1 MVAKLGKISRPFL
14 ILTIVLA
21 IGGFFIFSSA
31 SLGVLARDEIKF
43 SNVAFNQLFYGLF
56 LGSIACL
63 FFSTGRIFENCF
75 YSVFC
80 CLAFWIE
87 EQGCYLLLG
96 SFAFF
101 DLLSNI
107 RTDTVGTARHRHFRS
122 YYFCCFGNV
131 YCRWGKVATC
141 FGYIICWSSSLG
153 HTLFYKT
160 LHKTED

>member
-1 MVAKLGKISRPFL
+1 MSFLFSYSLPPLEKVFFYFFCYLYFNHSIGFYTRCRHRTWRRQTLDRFKIH
-14 ILTIVLA
+14 
-21 IGGFFIFSSA
+21 
-31 SLGVLARDEIKF
+31 
-43 SNVAFNQLFYGLF
+43 
-56 LGSIACL
+56 